1 MGSFLP
7 AQAGFLHPLPC
18 AFPVLSEPCGTV
30 EHMDELLMRTGTT
43 GWCPD
48 CADERILVAVE
59 DGLDYCC
66 TDCDAA
72 VLLPLLDVEV
82 TAYRLSA

>member
-1 MGSFLP
+1 
-7 AQAGFLHPLPC
+7 
-18 AFPVLSEPCGTV
+18 
-30 EHMDELLMRTGTT
+30 MRTGTT

-72 VLLPLLDVEV
+72 VLLLLDVPV
-82 TAYRLSA
+82 VPFRLSA

>member
-1 MGSFLP
+1 MAHG
-7 AQAGFLHPLPC
+7 PC
-18 AFPVLSEPCGTV
+18 HCPTLSEPCDTF

-72 VLLPLLDVEV
+72 VLLWDDETVVVPL
-82 TAYRLSA
+82 RLSA

>member
-1 MGSFLP
+1 
-7 AQAGFLHPLPC
+7 
-18 AFPVLSEPCGTV
+18 
-30 EHMDELLMRTGTT
+30 MRTGTA

-72 VLLPLLDVEV
+72 VLLFDVTVVPLRL
-82 TAYRLSA
+82 TA

>member
-1 MGSFLP
+1 
-7 AQAGFLHPLPC
+7 
-18 AFPVLSEPCGTV
+18 
-30 EHMDELLMRTGTT
+30 MRTGTT

-59 DGLDYCC
+59 DGWDYCC

-72 VLLPLLDVEV
+72 VLLMDVTVFPL
-82 TAYRLSA
+82 RLSA

>member
-1 MGSFLP
+1 ML
-7 AQAGFLHPLPC
+7 
-18 AFPVLSEPCGTV
+18 
-30 EHMDELLMRTGTT
+30 TGRT

-48 CADERILVAVE
+48 CSDERILVAVE

-72 VLLPLLDVEV
+72 VLLHHITVFPL
-82 TAYRLSA
+82 RLSA

>member
-1 MGSFLP
+1 
-7 AQAGFLHPLPC
+7 
-18 AFPVLSEPCGTV
+18 
-30 EHMDELLMRTGTT
+30 MRTGIV

-59 DGLDYCC
+59 DGPDHCC

-72 VLLPLLDVEV
+72 VVLIDVLTDFPVAQPLQGL
-82 TAYRLSA
+82 RLSA

>member
-1 MGSFLP
+1 
-7 AQAGFLHPLPC
+7 
-18 AFPVLSEPCGTV
+18 
-30 EHMDELLMRTGTT
+30 MDELLMRTGRT

-59 DGLDYCC
+59 DGPDYCC

-72 VLLPLLDVEV
+72 VLVLDLVEA
-82 TAYRLSA
+82 TAVQELRLSA

>member
-1 MGSFLP
+1 MHP
-7 AQAGFLHPLPC
+7 APC
-18 AFPVLSEPCGTV
+18 PSPVLSVGCVTV
-30 EHMDELLMRTGTT
+30 EDMDDVLMRTGTV

-59 DGLDYCC
+59 DGPDYCC

-72 VLLPLLDVEV
+72 VLLIDVPV
-82 TAYRLSA
+82 TALRLSA

>member
-1 MGSFLP
+1 
-7 AQAGFLHPLPC
+7 
-18 AFPVLSEPCGTV
+18 
-30 EHMDELLMRTGTT
+30 MRTGIV

-59 DGLDYCC
+59 DGPDHCC

-72 VLLPLLDVEV
+72 VTIIDVPV
-82 TAYRLSA
+82 AVSLTALRLSA

>member
-1 MGSFLP
+1 
-7 AQAGFLHPLPC
+7 
-18 AFPVLSEPCGTV
+18 
-30 EHMDELLMRTGTT
+30 MRTGTT
-43 GWCPD
+43 AWCPD

-72 VLLPLLDVEV
+72 VLLLDVV
-82 TAYRLSA
+82 VFPLRLSA

>member
-1 MGSFLP
+1 
-7 AQAGFLHPLPC
+7 
-18 AFPVLSEPCGTV
+18 
-30 EHMDELLMRTGTT
+30 MDELLMRTGRT

-59 DGLDYCC
+59 DGPDYCC

-72 VLLPLLDVEV
+72 VLLLDLVEATGV
-82 TAYRLSA
+82 QELRLSA

>member
-1 MGSFLP
+1 
-7 AQAGFLHPLPC
+7 
-18 AFPVLSEPCGTV
+18 
-30 EHMDELLMRTGTT
+30 MDELLMRTGTT

>member
-1 MGSFLP
+1 
-7 AQAGFLHPLPC
+7 
-18 AFPVLSEPCGTV
+18 
-30 EHMDELLMRTGTT
+30 MDELLMRTGIT

-59 DGLDYCC
+59 DGADYCC

-72 VLLPLLDVEV
+72 VLLLDVPV
-82 TAYRLSA
+82 FPLRLSA

>member
-1 MGSFLP
+1 
-7 AQAGFLHPLPC
+7 
-18 AFPVLSEPCGTV
+18 
-30 EHMDELLMRTGTT
+30 MRTGTV

-59 DGLDYCC
+59 DGPDYCC

-72 VLLPLLDVEV
+72 VLLLEV
-82 TAYRLSA
+82 PVFAALPLSA

>member
-1 MGSFLP
+1 
-7 AQAGFLHPLPC
+7 
-18 AFPVLSEPCGTV
+18 
-30 EHMDELLMRTGTT
+30 MRTGTV

-59 DGLDYCC
+59 DGPDYCC

-72 VLLPLLDVEV
+72 VMLLLEAQLFVLPL
-82 TAYRLSA
+82 SA